1 MVKSVL
7 AVQVPSKHYNEKV
20 GNTMFYYFKKFWK
33 ANTLTILP
41 LLISCALNT
50 TASLLMMRLFQGIIE
65 RDLKQFAFW
74 YLALMGNWF
83 ILIAINGLETYF
95 EGRAIRIMNNAVRKD
110 MAATLLE
117 KSHGDFHK
125 LDTGEYLSWFTNDI
139 NQIENLAWNPFFNC
153 INYAALAAFSVMAL
167 LTLHWSLLVAALVNS
182 MVMLFIPR
190 LFNKKMECL
199 GNICAQEQASA
210 TSRLKDILAG
220 YDVLRFFGQEQ
231 RFSQGT
237 DAASDQIEKP
247 KFRLAYVKGFVGAG
261 MSYVNIICQMLINAL
276 IGVLSIQGVILQGA
290 LMGGGNLCGNLTNGL
305 GGIAQ
310 LLLSLSSSKPY
321 FEKITVHADD
331 TQAKTDTGLE
341 QINSA
346 ITVENLSFQYGERPI
361 LQDLSLQ
368 FQKGGK
374 YAITGP
380 SGCGKSTLLKLLLG
394 WLPDYGGVIRFDG
407 KDTRDFTPEQ
417 LQQQISYIEQN
428 VFLFNSTIRDNIT
441 LGETFTD
448 EQMEKALRDSALAD
462 DLASMPDGLDT
473 IVGEEGGNLS
483 GGQKQRVAIA
493 RALIHNRSILLVD
506 EGTSALDQK
515 NADIVEKSLLANP
528 DLTLILV
535 SHHLTQER
543 KEQFTQVYDLQPV
556 SV

>member
-1 MVKSVL
+1 MK
-7 AVQVPSKHYNEKV
+7 
-20 GNTMFYYFKKFWK
+20 YYLKKFWK
-33 ANTLTILP
+33 ANFLAVLP
-41 LLISCALNT
+41 LLVSCALNT
-50 TASLLMMRLFQGIIE
+50 AASLLMMRLFQGIIE

-83 ILIAINGLETYF
+83 ILIAVNGLETYF

-110 MAATLLE
+110 MTATLLA

-139 NQIENLAWNPFFNC
+139 NQIENLAWNPFFSC
-153 INYAALAAFSVMAL
+153 INYATLAVFSVMAL

-182 MVMLFIPR
+182 MVMLFVPR
-190 LFNKKMECL
+190 LFNKKMERL
-199 GNICAQEQASA
+199 GNICAKEQASA
-210 TSRLKDILAG
+210 TSKLKDLLAG
-220 YDVLRFFGQEQ
+220 YDVLRFFGREQ
-231 RFSQGT
+231 RFCQRAG
-237 DAASDQIEKP
+237 AASDQIENP

-261 MSYVNIICQMLINAL
+261 MSYVNILCQMLINAL
-276 IGVLSIQGVILQGA
+276 IGVLSIRGIILQGA

-305 GGIAQ
+305 GGMAQ
-310 LLLSLSSSKPY
+310 LLLSFSSSKPY
-321 FEKITVHADD
+321 FEKITVRADD
-331 TQAKTDTGLE
+331 AQIGTGTGLE
-341 QINSA
+341 QVKDA
-346 ITVENLSFQYGERPI
+346 ITVENISFQYDERPI
-361 LQDLSLQ
+361 LQELSLQ
-368 FQKGGK
+368 FRRGGK
-374 YAITGP
+374 YALTGP

-394 WLPDYGGVIRFDG
+394 WLPDYGGAIRFDG
-407 KDTRDFTPEQ
+407 KDAKDFTPEQ
-417 LQQQISYIEQN
+417 LQQQMSYIEQS
-428 VFLFNSTIRDNIT
+428 VFLFNSSIRDNIT

-448 EQMEKALRDSALAD
+448 EQLEKALQDSALAG
-462 DLASMPDGLDT
+462 DLTSMPDGLDT

-528 DLTLILV
+528 NLTLILV
-535 SHHLTQER
+535 SHHLTPER

-556 SV
+556 VAEPLAG